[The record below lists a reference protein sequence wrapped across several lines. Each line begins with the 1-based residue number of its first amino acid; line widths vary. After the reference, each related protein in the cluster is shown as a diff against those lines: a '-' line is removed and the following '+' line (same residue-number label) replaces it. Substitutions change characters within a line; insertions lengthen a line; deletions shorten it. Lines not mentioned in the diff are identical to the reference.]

1 MTDLSISTNFV
12 ESAIIDEP
20 REIGLLR
27 QAIEPLIDPESP
39 LTYGMVSDHGRNVSN
54 VIFETRSAKEPNR
67 TTKKASAETVSARP
81 PRPAGVKATKASSKI
96 ASSTET
102 TQKRLA
108 EATLKLANANQK
120 RAQALEEANNY
131 TLFSFRLSDLDADA
145 QEYFSYVAQQFF
157 PA

>member
-54 VIFETRSAKEPNR
+54 VIFETRSAKY
-67 TTKKASAETVSARP
+67 VC
-81 PRPAGVKATKASSKI
+81 
-96 ASSTET
+96 
-102 TQKRLA
+102 KRLKGQQP
-108 EATLKLANANQK
+108 L
-120 RAQALEEANNY
+120 
-131 TLFSFRLSDLDADA
+131 
-145 QEYFSYVAQQFF
+145 VAGNIE
-157 PA
+157 